1 MLRNALVRRLEDVG
15 RTCRGPLWEGLPGAK
30 DWREADAPFQLTF
43 TLGVQRP

>member
-30 DWREADAPFQLTF
+30 GGREADAPFQLTF